1 MKKTIL
7 IIGTILMIL
16 GISDGVLT
24 ALSNELAFKFY
35 NQQGISSFQKKEW
48 TNSRENFEQVAL
60 KFRPWQLVGKNNEL
74 AVLCEQKKYSVLDK
88 QLENILQNECSL
100 SAEKIPSFCEN
111 IFYLAGLTQYRLGE
125 ELETKNQKPFFERAI
140 FEFQKTLALNPQN
153 TWAKENIDFIFK
165 IFAEKQRQ
173 EQQKQEQKSGGKNQS
188 GKDDDKQDKQNSNQN
203 KNSNKQ
209 NEQQNSAKNLPN
221 KDEQSGQDEKNA
233 ENSVEG
239 SEKNPAKNQPT
250 LSRLPENIKQAIEQA
265 QQDLEQDK
273 NQQGFY
279 RSRSAAEKDKQK
291 SNNPFNMFEN
301 DPFFQNFFGNDPFFN
316 SHKKLTKTIADPD
329 EKDW

>member
-7 IIGTILMIL
+7 IIGTILIIL
-16 GISDGVLT
+16 GISGGVLT

-48 TNSRENFEQVAL
+48 TNSRENFEQAAL
-60 KFRPWQLVGKNNEL
+60 KFRPWQLVGKNNKL
-74 AVLCEQKKYSVLDK
+74 AIPYEQKKYSALNK

-125 ELETKNQKPFFERAI
+125 KLETKKQKTFFERAI

-153 TWAKENIDFIFK
+153 TWAKENIDFILK
-165 IFAEKQRQ
+165 IFVEKQHQ
-173 EQQKQEQKSGGKNQS
+173 EQQKQEQKSGNKKPKDENQNQS
-188 GKDDDKQDKQNSNQN
+188 RKDNDKQDEK
-203 KNSNKQ
+203 
-209 NEQQNSAKNLPN
+209 NEQQNSAKNSSN
-221 KDEQSGQDEKNA
+221 EEEQSGKDEKNA
-233 ENSVEG
+233 ESSVEG
-239 SEKNPAKNQPT
+239 SEKNPAKNQPA

-273 NQQGFY
+273 NRQGFN
-279 RSRSAAEKDKQK
+279 RSKSAAEKDKQN
-291 SNNPFNMFEN
+291 SNDPFNVFGN

-316 SHKKLTKTIADPD
+316 PHKNLTKTIADPD

>member
-7 IIGTILMIL
+7 IIGTILIIL
-16 GISDGVLT
+16 GISGGVLT

-35 NQQGISSFQKKEW
+35 NQQGISAFQKKEW
-48 TNSRENFEQVAL
+48 TNSRENFEQVSL
-60 KFRPWQLVGKNNEL
+60 KFRPWQLVGKNNKL
-74 AVLCEQKKYSVLDK
+74 ATLCEQKRYSAVNK

-111 IFYLAGLTQYRLGE
+111 IFYLAGLVQYRLGE
-125 ELETKNQKPFFERAI
+125 KLETKKQKPFLERAI

-153 TWAKENIDFIFK
+153 TWAKENIDFILKNFV
-165 IFAEKQRQ
+165 EKQRQ
-173 EQQKQEQKSGGKNQS
+173 EQPKQEQKSGDKNQS
-188 GKDDDKQDKQNSNQN
+188 GKDDDKQDKQNEQKNPA
-203 KNSNKQ
+203 KNS
-209 NEQQNSAKNLPN
+209 SN
-221 KDEQSGQDEKNA
+221 KDEQSGQDEKNT

-239 SEKNPAKNQPT
+239 SEKNPAKNQPAP
-250 LSRLPENIKQAIEQA
+250 SRLPENIKQAIEQA

-273 NQQGFY
+273 NRQGFN
-279 RSRSAAEKDKQK
+279 RSKSAAEKNKQK

-301 DPFFQNFFGNDPFFN
+301 DPFFQNFFRNDPFFN
-316 SHKKLTKTIADPD
+316 PHKNLTKTIADPD